1 MPNYAKMKVI
11 KYIKSRQTIFLE
23 RKETLFYKSINVII
37 KDPLPENISINNILA
52 AVEHIIPRH
61 LVYNVEAI
69 YVGHFKMFDQRNIN
83 ALYQDGAL
91 YISNEQDNEEDM
103 IDDIVHEIAHSA
115 EEKYW
120 AEIYGD
126 GELERE
132 FLSKREKLYEILAS
146 YEYPVN
152 YEQFINP
159 EYDDKFDSL
168 LYNKIGYEKLEHF
181 VIGLFPSNYSITS
194 LREYFGIGFEYYFLR
209 DGSEFN
215 ELANIS
221 PVLYNKIY
229 NLINMENV

>member
-1 MPNYAKMKVI
+1 MARMKVV
-11 KYIKSRQTIFLE
+11 KYIRTRQTLFLE
-23 RKETLFYKSINVII
+23 RKETLFFKNINVVI
-37 KDPLPENISINNILA
+37 KDPLSKNVSLGNVLTL
-52 AVEHIIPRH
+52 VERIVPRH
-61 LVYNVEAI
+61 LVYNIETV
-69 YVGHFKMFDQRNIN
+69 YVGHFKMFDERGVN

-91 YISNEQDNEEDM
+91 YISNKQDNEEDM
-103 IDDIVHEIAHSA
+103 VDDIVHEISHAV

-120 AEIYGD
+120 PEIYGD

-146 YEYPVN
+146 YGYPVE
-152 YEQFINP
+152 YGQFINP

-209 DGSEFN
+209 DTN
-215 ELANIS
+215 ELANVS
-221 PVLYNKIY
+221 PILYNKVDSLR
-229 NLINMENV
+229 NWEDR